1 MGIFSKTLV
10 DSNEYDKMQI
20 EHKTLSDENK
30 MLLDQMLS
38 KTVVDGADMVADN
51 LSVQLNQ
58 SILKQA
64 TYFTSTTGT
73 ARPPIDMPFV
83 SSDSGAKIPVFPFPL
98 HFLYQLAKNVDALR
112 IPIGTIVREIFK
124 NGLGVRS
131 KFNYKCKNCLK
142 EFEAQPLNEKGKE
155 QCDECGSK
163 QIRKPD
169 AKERRKIAVLLKK
182 RLNNNGQKFKY
193 IMKQIERDL
202 EIADSG
208 YLLLLKEYKFND
220 NGEITGSKLDEI
232 IRLHPPQVFLIS
244 DYNGRLGYTDDG
256 KEIFVCP
263 DPMHRELR
271 IFKSEQSVDKG
282 TMRCQQCGC
291 VPIKAWVEVNSTY
304 ATNIP
309 NPQRRIYA
317 KGEIIFFAGK
327 YWDSMIYGFSNIY
340 TVWQKAMALSHMDEY
355 IRKYFDKARPPKG
368 LLVIGSRNIQS
379 LQKMF
384 DKMKV
389 EMQKDPYGLT
399 PLMVENERGGKN
411 MVQYVNLTGSLQ
423 DLQFIDIRDE
433 FRRTIGALY
442 GVLPLFSGDLPTGW
456 NQEGL
461 EMTVTNRAVQDGQ
474 QILKEGFFDPL
485 CEALGVKDYEIF
497 LHEGEETDEMRDEQ
511 LKGMKIAN
519 AVSMHSMGFKI
530 RLDGNKDFVYEN
542 LPEKDA
548 DPSEQGTMGGARST
562 TTPKT
567 EQQTNFQGEKLT
579 NRPSDTG
586 GMAQGHPAAGTGTT
600 LSRKSSKEKK
610 KSKKKGKTY
619 RVTKDKG
626 SDIEVEILDD
636 E

>member
-1 MGIFSKTLV
+1 MGLFNKTIV
-10 DSNEYDKMQI
+10 DTKEYQKVQV
-20 EHKTLSDENK
+20 EHQSLSQENK
-30 MLLDQMLS
+30 MLLEQMLS
-38 KTVVDGADMVADN
+38 KTSIEPVDGIADN
-51 LSVQLNQ
+51 LSMQLNQ
-58 SILKQA
+58 AIMKQSYY
-64 TYFTSTTGT
+64 TGSTGT

-131 KFNYKCKNCLK
+131 KFKYKCKGCLK
-142 EFEAQPLNEKGKE
+142 EFDAEPLDDEGKKV
-155 QCDECGSK
+155 CDECGSTD
-163 QIRKPD
+163 IRKPN
-169 AKERRKIAVLLKK
+169 AKERRKIAVILKK

-208 YLLLLKEYKFND
+208 YLCLLKKYKFNEK
-220 NGEITGSKLDEI
+220 GEITSSKLDEI
-232 IRLHPPQVFLIS
+232 IRLHPPQVFLIT
-244 DYNGRLGYTDDG
+244 DYNGRLGYTDDN
-256 KEIFVCP
+256 KEVFVCP
-263 DPMHRELR
+263 DPEHRDTR
-271 IFKSEQSVDKG
+271 IFKSEQSVDVG
-282 TMRCQQCGC
+282 TLRCQKCGC
-291 VPIKAWVEVNSTY
+291 TPIKAWVEVNSTY

-327 YWDSMIYGFSNIY
+327 YWDSLVYGFSNIY

-355 IRKYFDKARPPKG
+355 IRKYFDKNRPPKG

-474 QILKEGFFDPL
+474 EILKEGFFDPL
-485 CEALGVKDYEIF
+485 CEMLGVRDYEIY

-530 RLDGNKDFVYEN
+530 RLDGNKDFVYAN
-542 LPEKDA
+542 TPEEPA
-548 DPSEQGTMGGARST
+548 DPSKQGTDGGARST

-567 EQQTNFQGEKLT
+567 EQQTNLQGEKLT

-586 GMAQGHPAAGTGTT
+586 GIAQGHPASGTGT
-600 LSRKSSKEKK
+600 SMSKKSGKDKK
-610 KSKKKGKTY
+610 KSRKKSKTY
-619 RVTKDKG
+619 TVTKTKDN
-626 SDIEVEILDD
+626 EVEVELEID